1 MDELSNKVNE
11 IVMQMNPPIPFGA
24 RHVVF
29 RPNEVGDYSIYIKEN
44 LDGIL
49 QIGILS
55 EGKWYVSKEI
65 LSSSEGSVVYF
76 DKKIIPDIKVGH
88 FYDGWIQ
95 RFHTETAQSLLEK
108 GIISLEQFFDIYKNS
123 PVNKNNYGIFNNTRF

>member
-1 MDELSNKVNE
+1 MDELIKKVNE

-24 RHVVF
+24 KHVVF

-55 EGKWYVSKEI
+55 EEKWYVSKEI

-88 FYDGWIQ
+88 LYDGWIQ
-95 RFHTETAQSLLEK
+95 RYHGTILSTVESLYKK
-108 GIISLEQFFDIYKNS
+108 GIITFEQLFDIYKNS
-123 PVNKNNYGIFNNTRF
+123 YGIFNNTRF